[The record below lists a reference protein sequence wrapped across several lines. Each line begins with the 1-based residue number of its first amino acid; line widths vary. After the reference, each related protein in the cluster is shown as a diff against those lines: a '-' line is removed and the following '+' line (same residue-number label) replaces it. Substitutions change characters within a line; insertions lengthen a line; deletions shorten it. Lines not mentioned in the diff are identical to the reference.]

1 MRKSKYFMIRVID
14 KEVNIFLATGLQQQQ
29 SNKTPFTTTTTT
41 KMQSEE
47 NTYGFEMASKE
58 ASKAIHR
65 SCKEHQEFFKLSQS
79 TAASNGTARRGGTL
93 NKNGSTAK
101 NGGSIVNGGGGA
113 STANSQRPAPML
125 VRVPSRRYQRMGL
138 PDGSENTSGH
148 MSLMKRE
155 VTGGGGG
162 FENSAFNNSGMSRHN
177 STPSLMKS
185 GGHFNGSQT
194 RYTTS
199 PYHVTCYDT
208 SMMGTKHER

>member
-1 MRKSKYFMIRVID
+1 
-14 KEVNIFLATGLQQQQ
+14 
-29 SNKTPFTTTTTT
+29 
-41 KMQSEE
+41 MQSEE

-79 TAASNGTARRGGTL
+79 TAANNGTVRRGGTL
-93 NKNGSTAK
+93 NKNGSTSK
-101 NGGSIVNGGGGA
+101 NGGSIVNGSSA
-113 STANSQRPAPML
+113 SAANSQRPAPML

-148 MSLMKRE
+148 MSLVKRE
-155 VTGGGGG
+155 VTGGGG
-162 FENSAFNNSGMSRHN
+162 FENGAFHNSGMSRHN

-185 GGHFNGSQT
+185 GGHINGSQT